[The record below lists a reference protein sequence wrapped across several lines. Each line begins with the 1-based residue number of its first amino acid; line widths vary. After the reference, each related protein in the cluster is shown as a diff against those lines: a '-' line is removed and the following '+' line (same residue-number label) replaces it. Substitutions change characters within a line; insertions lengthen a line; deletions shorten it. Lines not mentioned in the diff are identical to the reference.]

1 MQIVEISEPGASEA
15 PEEIVVGIDFGT
27 TNSLIAYS
35 KNHNPQIIGG
45 DLGLVPS
52 VIFYDDLS
60 DNFIIGEHRGQKG
73 GISTLKRLL
82 AKSYEDIQSTPTL
95 QKILSEFPVID
106 SDSVP
111 KITFKNND
119 YSFSQLA
126 SKIFAHLKKHAQQ
139 ELGTPVTKAVVSVPA
154 YFDDASR
161 GAVLLAAKIAGFEVL
176 RLIAEPTAAAYAYG
190 FHKKSKGSYMVYD
203 LGGGTFDVSILTMQT
218 GILQVVATGGDNL
231 LGGDDIDYI
240 LAEYLAKELKTE
252 VNSELCLRAKYIKES
267 LSYFQEG
274 GKNVR
279 AGFLSV
285 SEGYS
290 SKSQDYSSSDCD
302 KTLLKELDPSLTLRI
317 DDHHLGITNEI
328 FEKLIRPFVDKT
340 IKIAKETLLDADIKL
355 DGIILVGGATR
366 MPIIARTLSETFGV
380 GVFSDIDPDKAVVIG
395 AALQAENL
403 SSSNLQGS
411 LLIDVTPLSLGL
423 ELYGGM
429 AEKIIMRNTTI
440 PFSVTKN
447 FTTHVDNQTGMQ
459 FHIVQG
465 EREMVKD
472 CRSLAQFELK
482 NIPPMKAGMA
492 QIEVNFAIDA
502 DGILSVTARENES
515 GQVQNIEI
523 KPSYGMDEKEVN
535 TMLESAF
542 KNAEKDYNNRLLV
555 ETKLE
560 AESLIFGLEK
570 ALYETPDILDDE
582 QKKQI
587 VDAIN
592 SLQKTITSG
601 NRDDVLNKIK
611 ALNKLATNFIQQH
624 LDKGALWQ
632 LKGKHV
638 DEV

>member
-45 DLGLVPS
+45 DLGLLPS

-73 GISTLKRLL
+73 AISSVKRLL
-82 AKSYEDIQSTPTL
+82 AKSYEDIQSAPTL

-106 SDSVP
+106 YSVP
-111 KITFKNND
+111 KITLKNRD
-119 YSFSQLA
+119 YSFPELA

-190 FHKKSKGSYMVYD
+190 FHKKSEGSYMVYD

-252 VNSELCLRAKYIKES
+252 VNAKLCLRAKYIKES
-267 LSYFQEG
+267 LSS
-274 GKNVR
+274 
-279 AGFLSV
+279 A
-285 SEGYS
+285 
-290 SKSQDYSSSDCD
+290 
-302 KTLLKELDPSLTLRI
+302 KTPVIPRLDHGIHTE
-317 DDHHLGITNEI
+317 ITNEI
-328 FEKLIRPFVDKT
+328 FEKLIHPFVDKT
-340 IKIAKETLLDADIKL
+340 IKIAKDTLLDADIKL

-366 MPIIARTLSETFGV
+366 MPIIARTLSKTFGV
-380 GVFSDIDPDKAVVIG
+380 GVFSDIDPDKAVAIG

-482 NIPPMKAGMA
+482 NIPPMKAGTA

-515 GQVQNIEI
+515 GQAQNIEI

-535 TMLESAF
+535 TMLENAF

-560 AESLIFGLEK
+560 GEGLIFGLEK

-624 LDKGALWQ
+624 LDKGALLQ

-638 DEV
+638 DEL